1 MHLEGAVG
9 DLHDLG
15 AAHGAHRRDHLT
27 AVLDARAFD
36 RDLAQGALAP
46 RLDRVDRDNRP
57 AGARHRGGHL
67 AEHAAGPVRQ
77 RDPQGEGELCGRSG
91 QDVDDTGVQ
100 RAPFAAVH
108 RTDARCAFADER
120 EPSARATR
128 VAAVSSDT
136 PPELFLIDGNS
147 LVYRAF
153 FALPESISTS
163 KGQPTNAIFG
173 FASMLVKIIS
183 EYGARPT
190 LVVWDAGMSGREEV
204 YEEYK
209 AGRRERPDLLSE
221 QWPHMQPLVEAFGYR
236 NMKVPGYE
244 ADDVIATLARRARD
258 EGLEVMVVTG
268 DRDLF
273 QLVEPGVRV
282 MATGRGITDTKIYD
296 QEAVLDRYGIPPE
309 LIPDF
314 VGLKGDTSDNIPG
327 VPGIGEKTAS
337 QLLVEWGSLEGVLDN
352 IESISGAKRKQN
364 LTEHAEDARVSK
376 RLATA
381 NRDIELDIDLHDL
394 VAGDPDRSRLRETFR
409 EFELRAP
416 LERLEEAL
424 GSDGAAPAE
433 RVDEL
438 IRVRAREVPVTGLS
452 RLEGELVAVAA
463 LRPGEA
469 AETVV
474 VAAESADPDEA
485 AEETEVVVTSG
496 PAQASLELDTPVRGP
511 LTVAAYAG
519 GDELLVAEA
528 ETLAAFAMA
537 RADRPVVAHDW
548 KTIATADDPCDAP
561 PLAHDTMVAAY
572 LIDPARRGYPLAEL
586 AAEAGLGAEIDGA
599 DGVAERAVLT
609 RVIAERQCARLDE
622 DGLTRLF
629 HEIELPLVD
638 VLVEMERAGVK
649 LDVRGLAE
657 ISERFGARAAEL
669 ERRVWDL
676 AGEQFTIGSP
686 QQLAPILFDKL
697 GLSRK
702 RRGKTGFSTDAR
714 VLQAIR
720 HEHEIVP
727 AIEEWREVTKLKS
740 TYLDAFPEL
749 IGRDGRLHT
758 TFNQTATTTGRLS
771 STDPNLQN
779 IPIRTEQG
787 REIRACF
794 VAEPGCRLISADYS
808 QVELRL
814 LAHIADEPVLKD
826 IFRRGEDVHTA
837 TAQAIL
843 GGQTDPGT
851 RSKAK
856 MVNYG
861 IVYGLSAFGLADRL
875 QIPKEEAQEFIDAY
889 LERFPK
895 VKEFIERTIER
906 AGEEGHVTTLFG
918 RIRRVPELRSR
929 QFQTRSLGERL
940 AVNMVIQGTAADI
953 IKVAMVRCR
962 DELRAAGLS
971 TRLVLQIHDEL
982 LFEGP
987 EDEVERASEIVC
999 REMAGGFEM
1008 DPPLEVDVGAGENWL
1023 EAK

>member
-1 MHLEGAVG
+1 
-9 DLHDLG
+9 
-15 AAHGAHRRDHLT
+15 
-27 AVLDARAFD
+27 
-36 RDLAQGALAP
+36 
-46 RLDRVDRDNRP
+46 
-57 AGARHRGGHL
+57 
-67 AEHAAGPVRQ
+67 
-77 RDPQGEGELCGRSG
+77 
-91 QDVDDTGVQ
+91 
-100 RAPFAAVH
+100 
-108 RTDARCAFADER
+108 
-120 EPSARATR
+120 
-128 VAAVSSDT
+128 VAADS
-136 PPELFLIDGNS
+136 PRELFLIDGNS

-153 FALPESISTS
+153 FALPESIATS

-183 EYGARPT
+183 EYGVKPT
-190 LVVWDAGMSGREEV
+190 LVVWDAGSSGRDEI

-221 QWPHMQPLVEAFGYR
+221 QWPYMHPLVDSFGYE
-236 NMKVPGYE
+236 NVKVSGYE
-244 ADDVIATLARRARD
+244 ADDVIATLAERAAGD
-258 EGLEVMVVTG
+258 GIEVMVVTG

-273 QLVEPGVRV
+273 QLIQPHVRV

-296 QEAVLDRYGIPPE
+296 REAVIDRYGIPPE

-314 VGLKGDTSDNIPG
+314 YGLKGDTSDNIPG
-327 VPGIGEKTAS
+327 VPGIGDKTAT
-337 QLLVEWGSLEGVLDN
+337 QLLQEWGDLEGVLAN
-352 IESISGAKRKQN
+352 IESISGAKRKEN
-364 LTEHAEDARVSK
+364 LTEHADNARISK
-376 RLATA
+376 KLATA
-381 NRDIELDIDLHDL
+381 VRDVEVEIDFDK
-394 VAGDPDRSRLRETFR
+394 VIAREPDRSQLRETFR

-424 GSDGAAPAE
+424 GADGAAPAE
-433 RVDEL
+433 RVDEV
-438 IRVRAREVPVTGLS
+438 IEVAAREVPLAELGS
-452 RLEGELVAVAA
+452 LEGELVAVAA
-463 LRPGEA
+463 LRPGE
-469 AETVV
+469 
-474 VAAESADPDEA
+474 DPDEVAPPPTDPEQELEMEEDA
-485 AEETEVVVTSG
+485 ALEATEAEA
-496 PAQASLELDTPVRGP
+496 PAVADTLGQGSFDFDGVPSGP

-519 GDELLVAEA
+519 DEVLVAEA
-528 ETLAAFAMA
+528 ETLAAFSMA
-537 RADRPVVAHDW
+537 RAGQPVVAHDW
-548 KTIATADDPCDAP
+548 KTIAMADDACEAP
-561 PLAHDTMVAAY
+561 PLAHDTLVAAY
-572 LIDPARRGYPLAEL
+572 LIDPARRGYPLDEL
-586 AAEAGLGAEIDGA
+586 ATELGLGARLKWNGAHPAEPGASAQHGA

-609 RVIAERQCARLDE
+609 RLLAERQRVRLDE
-622 DGLTRLF
+622 DGLTKLF

-649 LDVRGLAE
+649 LDVERLRA
-657 ISERFGARAAEL
+657 ISSRFDERAIEL
-669 ERRVWDL
+669 EKRVWEL
-676 AGEQFTIGSP
+676 AGEEFTIGSP
-686 QQLAPILFDKL
+686 QQLAPILFEKL

-749 IGRDGRLHT
+749 IGADGRLHT
-758 TFNQTATTTGRLS
+758 TFNQTAATTGRLS
-771 STDPNLQN
+771 STNPNLQN

-794 VAEPGCRLISADYS
+794 VAEDGCRLISADYS

-837 TAQAIL
+837 TAEAIL
-843 GGQTDPGT
+843 GGKTDPGT

-875 QIPKEEAQEFIDAY
+875 QIEKEEAQQFIDAY

-895 VKEFIERTIER
+895 VKQFIDETI
-906 AGEEGHVTTLFG
+906 AQATTEGYVSTLFG

-953 IKVAMVRCR
+953 IKVAMVRAR
-962 DELRAAGLS
+962 DELRGADLR
-971 TRLVLQIHDEL
+971 TKLVLQIHDEL

-987 EDEVERASEIVC
+987 EEEVEAASGIVR
-999 REMAGGFEM
+999 REMAGAFEM
-1008 DPPLEVDVGAGENWL
+1008 DPPLEVDVGVGENWL
-1023 EAK
+1023 DAK